1 MPRRGDFPGRGI
13 EENRMAAAFAE
24 KPAAMGL
31 QMAKEVDPLR

>member
-1 MPRRGDFPGRGI
+1 
-13 EENRMAAAFAE
+13 MAAAFAE